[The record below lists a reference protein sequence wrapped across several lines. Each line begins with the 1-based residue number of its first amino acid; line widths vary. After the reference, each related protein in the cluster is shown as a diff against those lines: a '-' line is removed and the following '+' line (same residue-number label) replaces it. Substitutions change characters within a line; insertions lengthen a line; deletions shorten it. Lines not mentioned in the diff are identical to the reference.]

1 METGGSTALSTEPD
15 MRYAV
20 VDSGRRSLGAVLDVR
35 IDRLWRATE
44 RDTVRNITIEDEE
57 FVAQPADVVLSLKRN
72 FDVGRGVIAKQ
83 SYDSE

>member
-1 METGGSTALSTEPD
+1 

>member
-1 METGGSTALSTEPD
+1 MSTEPD

>member
-1 METGGSTALSTEPD
+1 MSTEPD

-44 RDTVRNITIEDEE
+44 RDTVRNIAIEDEE

>member
-1 METGGSTALSTEPD
+1 MSTEPD

-44 RDTVRNITIEDEE
+44 RDTVRNIAIEDEE
-57 FVAQPADVVLSLKRN
+57 FVAQPADVVLSLNRN